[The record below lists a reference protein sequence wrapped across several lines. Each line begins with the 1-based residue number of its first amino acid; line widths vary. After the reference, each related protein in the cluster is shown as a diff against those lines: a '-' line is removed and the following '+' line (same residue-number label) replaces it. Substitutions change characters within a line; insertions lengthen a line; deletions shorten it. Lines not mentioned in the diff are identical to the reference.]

1 MNNTATN
8 RTVTSEQIY
17 CDFKEQVCKYIR
29 NRINHPQDVEDVLSC
44 VFLKVHEHQHI
55 YDPLKAGLSTWVYV
69 ITRNTVN
76 DYLRRQYRSPVFD
89 PREDALVDYSMEEL
103 PVLDRMILDE
113 QLEQLG
119 NALERLPEREREI
132 ILLRFYYRKTSPEV
146 ADLMKISHV
155 NVRYLQ
161 HIAIGKLKKMMNLK
175 IQ

>member
-1 MNNTATN
+1 MNNTTTN
-8 RTVTSEQIY
+8 GTVMSEQIY
-17 CDFKEQVCKYIR
+17 RDFKEQVGKYIR

-44 VFLKVHEHQHI
+44 VFLKVHEHQHT
-55 YDPLKAGLSTWVYV
+55 YDPAKAGLSTWIYV

-76 DYLRRQYRSPVFD
+76 DYLRRQYRSSVFD
-89 PREDALVDYSMEEL
+89 AREDALVDYPIEEL

-132 ILLRFYYRKTSPEV
+132 ILLRFYYQKTALEI
-146 ADLMKISHV
+146 AAMMKLSHE

-161 HIAIGKLKKMMNLK
+161 HIAIGKLKIME
-175 IQ
+175 IS